1 MPKRIYKKFGRIVKE
16 EIRKQIEKLL
26 VYGGIKEDIDSWLGL
41 RVLIMLLFGV
51 VAAIAPWALFKYML
65 DETPSTTTQE
75 EIVQLITT
83 SLLAFISV
91 FLLTG
96 FMIYMHLYYI
106 IDDRTKRVESV
117 LPDYLFIMSA
127 NLRSGM
133 SAFNAFRL
141 AALPHFGP
149 LKEEVDYVSSKAATG
164 ASLSRALIEL
174 SQRVDSDMLRRTITF
189 FEKGIRS
196 GGKMAELLEV
206 SADEMRKIEALKKEM
221 QIQTKSYMIFI
232 VFIIVFIIPLLLS
245 ISSQFITIMISMRQ
259 EQSSVF
265 SGNEAVG
272 ILSIL
277 KSEIK
282 ITPEF
287 IDVIAF
293 ATLLSITFLV
303 SIFIGVIRE
312 GKLLYGVKYFPIVI
326 ILSLVLYASFRFIVS
341 SMLSMLT

>member
-1 MPKRIYKKFGRIVKE
+1 MPRRIYKKFGRIVKE
-16 EIRKQIEKLL
+16 EIRKQIEQLL
-26 VYGGIKEDIDSWLGL
+26 TYAGIREEVDSWLGI
-41 RVLIMLLFGV
+41 RVLIMFLLGI
-51 VAAIAPWALFKYML
+51 AAGIAPWALFKYML
-65 DETPSTTTQE
+65 DKTPATTTQE

-83 SLLAFISV
+83 SLLAFLSV
-91 FLLTG
+91 FLMTG
-96 FMIYMHLYYI
+96 FIIYMHLYYI
-106 IDDRTKRVESV
+106 IDDRTKRIESV

-133 SAFNAFRL
+133 TAFNAFRL

-149 LKEEVDYVSSKAATG
+149 LKEEVDYVSSKAITG
-164 ASLSRALIEL
+164 TSLSRALMEL
-174 SQRVDSDMLRRTITF
+174 SQRVNSDVLRRTITF
-189 FEKGIRS
+189 FDKGIKS

-221 QIQTKSYMIFI
+221 RIQTKSYMIFI

-245 ISSQFITIMISMRQ
+245 ISSQFITVMIAMKQ
-259 EQSSVF
+259 QQASVF
-265 SGNEAVG
+265 TGSETVG

-282 ITPEF
+282 IAPEF
-287 IDVIAF
+287 IDFIAL

-303 SIFIGVIRE
+303 SMFIGVIGE
-312 GKLLYGVKYFPIVI
+312 GKLLYGIKYFPIVAL
-326 ILSLVLYASFRFIVS
+326 LSLVLYASFRFIVS